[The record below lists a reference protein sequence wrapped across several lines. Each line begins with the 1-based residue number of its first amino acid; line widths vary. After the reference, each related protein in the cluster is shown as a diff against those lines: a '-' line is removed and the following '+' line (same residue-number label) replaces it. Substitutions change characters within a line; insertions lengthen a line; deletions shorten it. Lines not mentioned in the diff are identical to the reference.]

1 MNIWELLQQK
11 REGIMKIATEHGASN
26 IRVFGSVVR
35 GEANADSDID
45 FLVEMESE
53 RSLLDRIALIQ
64 DLEDFLDRKVDVV
77 TIKGL
82 RDNWRNRILSE
93 AVPL

>member
-1 MNIWELLQQK
+1 M
-11 REGIMKIATEHGASN
+11 
-26 IRVFGSVVR
+26 
-35 GEANADSDID
+35 D